1 MELRSVISAL
11 GKSALFGSLAD
22 SECVAVA
29 GRMRRVIYE
38 PDQMIFSRG
47 DPGCDIYLVID
58 GRVRLSVL
66 TADGRELS
74 FAHARPGDIFG
85 EIAALDGGERTAG
98 ATAITPVEAMT
109 LSRMATV
116 EVIENNPNVARAAI
130 DFLCSRLR
138 ETDHRLEAI
147 ALHRVEVRLARLLL
161 SSLRLES
168 PDAKGT
174 NIPLALGLSQSEV
187 ALLIGASRPKVNAAL
202 RLLQDMGAIARQGD
216 KLICDATIL
225 QRVADVE

>member
-47 DPGCDIYLVID
+47 DPGRDIYLVID

-109 LSRMATV
+109 LSQMATV
-116 EVIENNPNVARAAI
+116 EVIENNPKVARAAI

-138 ETDHRLEAI
+138 ETDHRLRPSRCTVSRCVWPDCYSPRSGSS
-147 ALHRVEVRLARLLL
+147 HQTPRDRTFRSRLAFRKAKWPCPLEPADLR
-161 SSLRLES
+161 SMRPCDFFRTWEQSL
-168 PDAKGT
+168 AKET
-174 NIPLALGLSQSEV
+174 S
-187 ALLIGASRPKVNAAL
+187 
-202 RLLQDMGAIARQGD
+202 
-216 KLICDATIL
+216 
-225 QRVADVE
+225 